1 MYIRD
6 RVESVYTVYVL
17 QDEEGHFY
25 KGMTNDLVR
34 RLAEHRRGKTR
45 TIRHMPSVRVVY
57 TEQFQTREAAMRRE
71 RYLKTAA
78 GRRFLWK
85 KLGA

>member
-1 MYIRD
+1 M
-6 RVESVYTVYVL
+6 ESVYTVYVL

-45 TIRHMPSVRVVY
+45 TTRHMPNVRVVY
-57 TEQFQTREAAMRRE
+57 TEQFQTREEAMRRE

>member
-1 MYIRD
+1 MESMY
-6 RVESVYTVYVL
+6 TAYVL

-25 KGMTNDLVR
+25 KGMTNDLAR

-45 TIRHMPSVRVVY
+45 TTRRMPNVRIVY
-57 TEQFQTREAAMRRE
+57 IEQFQTREEAVRRE

-78 GRRFLWK
+78 GRWFLVK
-85 KLGA
+85 ILGA